1 VRQQRVTVVAI
12 TRHEETPMVP
22 DPQQDLR
29 VALDVARAA
38 GILVRDGF
46 LAPGR
51 HRRKGPHDVVTRWD
65 LASERL
71 IFARLARAFP
81 RDHRLGEEQGF
92 IAGHG
97 PDNGRTWLVDPLDG
111 TINYASGIPFWCVS
125 VALACNDEVC
135 LGVIHDPLHGDT
147 FAAVAGRGAWREP
160 NHESCRPRRLQR
172 SADAVVAAD
181 AGDAD
186 IPAGAHRVDALRSRV
201 RAVRT
206 LGSTALSLTYL
217 AAGRLDGVFQASGLG
232 AVDIAAGGLIA
243 REAGLRVSDAAGGP
257 WIIVADP
264 SRGTGIA
271 AARPAVH
278 RLLVEA
284 PSGPESILG
293 VANQ

>member
-1 VRQQRVTVVAI
+1 MAA
-12 TRHEETPMVP
+12 
-22 DPQQDLR
+22 DPEKDLR
-29 VALDVARAA
+29 VALDAVRMA
-38 GILVRDGF
+38 GILVRDGL

-71 IFARLARAFP
+71 IFAQLAQAFP
-81 RDHRLGEEQGF
+81 QDHRLGEEQGF
-92 IAGHG
+92 IAGRG

-125 VALACNDEVC
+125 VALACNGEVR
-135 LGVIHDPLHGDT
+135 LGVIHDPLRAET

-160 NHESCRPRRLQR
+160 NQESCRPRRLR
-172 SADAVVAAD
+172 RTADAVVAAD

-186 IPAGAHRVDALRSRV
+186 TSAGARRVDALRSRV

-206 LGSTALSLTYL
+206 LGSTALSLAYL

-243 REAGLRVSDAAGGP
+243 REAGVRVSDAAGGP
-257 WIIVADP
+257 WIVVADP

-278 RLLVEA
+278 RLLVGGS
-284 PSGPESILG
+284 PGPESIRD
-293 VANQ
+293 ATQQP

>member
-1 VRQQRVTVVAI
+1 MAA
-12 TRHEETPMVP
+12 
-22 DPQQDLR
+22 DPEKDLR
-29 VALDVARAA
+29 VALDAARMA
-38 GILVRDGF
+38 GVLVRDGF
-46 LAPGR
+46 RAPGR

-65 LASERL
+65 LTSERL
-71 IFARLARAFP
+71 IFAQLAQAFP

-92 IAGHG
+92 IAGRG

-111 TINYASGIPFWCVS
+111 TINYASGIPFWCIS
-125 VALACNDEVC
+125 IALACNGEVR
-135 LGVIHDPLHGDT
+135 LGVIHDPLREET

-186 IPAGAHRVDALRSRV
+186 TPAGAHRVDALRSRV

-232 AVDIAAGGLIA
+232 AVDVAAGGLIA
-243 REAGLRVSDAAGGP
+243 REAGVRVSDAAGGP
-257 WIIVADP
+257 WVVVADP

-271 AARPAVH
+271 AAMPAVH
-278 RLLVEA
+278 RLLVEE
-284 PSGPESILG
+284 PPGPEWIRDATQSR
-293 VANQ
+293 